1 MTKNIFNE
9 TSADK
14 QQIGFEY
21 QDFVCLEY
29 LIDLKPG
36 ESVGLEVFDDVHH
49 ERISGEKSLIQV
61 KHSVS
66 EDSSITNLDLDLWK
80 TLCIWSKA
88 LDELNSNKIELIF
101 FTNKKKTEKKGL
113 VQLIDSTDIDLQ
125 QIRLE
130 ISAIKSESD
139 IKDKGKLNKAKTD
152 SKYTYKVNPIKK
164 YIDYIDDLNEAKISS
179 LFTKINMIFSSKDIL
194 NRLAQ
199 KIEYFT
205 VPKSEAIDVV
215 HYLLGAFKTEKYKL
229 IKGNTKINIDY
240 TSFRQNF
247 QFDRIIQITQDRKI
261 DFSRY
266 HSFKMVNQ
274 IDPKSGV
281 FSKQLSDI
289 NIPSNEIT
297 DYAIEYA
304 ATSMYIQKLI
314 SEGKLSEVENTTI
327 NTQVFNQWKRTYR
340 SIFSD
345 IEIDLSNDNVHKSI
359 ARKCLYKVLGITVQ
373 VSNSTLD
380 ASMIEGKAMELS
392 DQLKIGW
399 RQDWNEKYGCNI

>member
-179 LFTKINMIFSSKDIL
+179 LFTKINMIFSSEDIL

-240 TSFRQNF
+240 KSFRQNF

-266 HSFKMVNQ
+266 HSFKTVNQ

-345 IEIDLSNDNVHKSI
+345 IKIDLSNDNVHKSI
-359 ARKCLYKVLGITVQ
+359 ARKCLYKVLEITVQ